1 MLPLRWVV
9 LFMPLK
15 HSPRF
20 PGRCGKSP
28 SSPGERPP
36 GLKPALISTRLR
48 GAEAPLFHGGARIR
62 AFFRSLPGCLLLIVA
77 IAIPIWAQG
86 PSRLVTAPIDESRL
100 ITLRGNVHPLAQAR
114 YDLGSASASAPTGR
128 LLLLLNRPDKQEA
141 ALDQYL
147 RDVHT
152 SGSAAY
158 HQWITP
164 QQFGFRFGPAD
175 SEIQAVSAW
184 LSAKGFQVARVSK
197 GRTLIEFSGVVGQVN
212 EAFHTQIHRYEV
224 NGELHYAN
232 ARDPQIPEALSR
244 VVRGI
249 SPLHDFHA
257 RPAIHVVGRAHIDP
271 ETKKIV
277 PEFDLTGPNGTF
289 HGVAPE
295 DFTTQYDLTPLYSA
309 GINGS
314 GKTIGIINDSNIDV
328 SLDNAYRSLFGLTSN
343 PAQVLVDGGDPGVN
357 PDELE
362 AYLDVEVA
370 GSVAPGAT
378 INLYVAVF
386 DTLDDPLILAAQR
399 AIEDNQADVLS
410 ISFGNC
416 EANLGTSHNQILNSL
431 WQQAAAQGQT
441 VFVSAGDN
449 GSAGCDD
456 PIAGQ
461 VEASRGLAVNG
472 FASTPWDVA
481 VGGTDFYYSDYASG
495 APSAAT
501 LWNATNDA
509 NYGSLKGPLPEQVW
523 SDYFGFD
530 VTPNPFAPLY
540 AGSGGVS
547 TIYSKPA
554 WQSGSG
560 VPSDGQ
566 RDLPDVTLFA
576 ADGANLSGY
585 VICANPGDC
594 TSINGSIPVT
604 VVGGTSASSP
614 AMAGI
619 LALVNQKHGR
629 QGQANFILYLLAQQM
644 PTVFHD
650 IRLGGNNVPCVQG
663 SPDCVLGTTGTDN
676 GQYTMSGYPAT
687 VGYDLASGLGSVDA
701 NVLVSNWSKI
711 SFLPTVTTL
720 ELSSSTFTHGTA
732 VTFTADVTH
741 SSGSESPTGN
751 VSILTNSALPFS
763 QTQGVLPIGTN
774 GTATGS
780 INSLP
785 GGSYQLWAEMAST
798 REEHRHP

>member
-1 MLPLRWVV
+1 M
-9 LFMPLK
+9 
-15 HSPRF
+15 
-20 PGRCGKSP
+20 
-28 SSPGERPP
+28 
-36 GLKPALISTRLR
+36 
-48 GAEAPLFHGGARIR
+48 
-62 AFFRSLPGCLLLIVA
+62 LLIVA